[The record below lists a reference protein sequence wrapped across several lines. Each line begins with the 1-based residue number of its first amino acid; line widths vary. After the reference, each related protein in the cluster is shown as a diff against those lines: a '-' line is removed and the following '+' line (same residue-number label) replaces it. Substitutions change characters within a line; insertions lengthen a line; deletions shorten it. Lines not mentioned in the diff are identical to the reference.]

1 MPEPRP
7 YRLHLKT
14 GKVSRDLRKELGIT
28 GVYGREIEGGAGVL
42 LDMPL
47 DPEKTLESLTLETL
61 ANDVVIGLMGVTLQ
75 R

>member
-1 MPEPRP
+1 
-7 YRLHLKT
+7 
-14 GKVSRDLRKELGIT
+14 
-28 GVYGREIEGGAGVL
+28 
-42 LDMPL
+42 MPL